1 MLNLLFSNF
10 STKNQLFTKQ
20 TSDQIVCPK
29 LFSPKKPKTNCSY
42 VITTDKPH
50 TFRALYYT
58 LTTVACLGF
67 GIVYD
72 HENLTFFINERI
84 LLTFKISIF
93 KRTVCGEVTISTP
106 GTCPK
111 EYFQLKISNQ
121 IAITNYAELS
131 DQKQS
136 EFRVTV
142 SFLVTASFLITVH
155 NKSPQ
160 MFVKDSFNVS
170 GLKRILNFLFLPSP
184 ITCTEKKLRNIML

>member
-1 MLNLLFSNF
+1 M
-10 STKNQLFTKQ
+10 
-20 TSDQIVCPK
+20 
-29 LFSPKKPKTNCSY
+29 
-42 VITTDKPH
+42 
-50 TFRALYYT
+50 
-58 LTTVACLGF
+58 
-67 GIVYD
+67 
-72 HENLTFFINERI
+72 
-84 LLTFKISIF
+84 
-93 KRTVCGEVTISTP
+93 STP